1 MASTLQSWIV
11 RSYLWGEVLFICWRG
26 FRCLGV
32 LEFIEWRGWSR
43 VLSIQPKILEFF
55 FIKSNGM
62 NRFSLVGLTGM
73 FTSNTFTGLVISVGW
88 IKMSLSIWQKF
99 LFPVPLCCIL
109 LTSTITNLFML
120 FKSTVKPWLSVP
132 WLSGLFDYLDLFPW
146 SWFFSW
152 ILVRCDLEKL
162 KRLKV
167 H

>member
-1 MASTLQSWIV
+1 
-11 RSYLWGEVLFICWRG
+11 
-26 FRCLGV
+26 
-32 LEFIEWRGWSR
+32 
-43 VLSIQPKILEFF
+43 
-55 FIKSNGM
+55 M

-132 WLSGLFDYLDLFPW
+132 RLSGLFDYLDLFPW

-162 KRLKV
+162 KWFKSSLILPNVCLEHCFNMFLFEKARVVRAEQLFWCIQLNSDWLNIVILLLKGKV
-167 H
+167 MLDSTLVM